1 MKKIH
6 FKIVSLCFLFM
17 GTAIFA
23 QQKNAAPVDSEFLL
37 KAFNSRMIATNDAKL
52 AVKKGT
58 TAKVRA
64 FGSQMV
70 RDQNQMYAVIKQ
82 LGAKRNMV
90 FPKSIDYLDTKGRTK
105 LLPLKGINFDR
116 QYANQVTLD
125 IQQDI
130 NLFRQ
135 ASTSNNKEI
144 SDFAKEFLPLL
155 ESQLIAVKAL

>member
-1 MKKIH
+1 
-6 FKIVSLCFLFM
+6 
-17 GTAIFA
+17 
-23 QQKNAAPVDSEFLL
+23 
-37 KAFNSRMIATNDAKL
+37 
-52 AVKKGT
+52 
-58 TAKVRA
+58 
-64 FGSQMV
+64 
-70 RDQNQMYAVIKQ
+70 
-82 LGAKRNMV
+82 MV